1 MQQYAEEAK
10 NNYFSRKYLKTL
22 FALGIIFAL
31 HEKLPYK
38 SMESHE
44 CMFGAG
50 YKKKIQW
57 QSHSVWD
64 MDFYI
69 LNIFLNMKGYWNK
82 TYNAYDN

>member
-44 CMFGAG
+44 YMFGAG
-50 YKKKIQW
+50 YKKKIHAVT
-57 QSHSVWD
+57 QSLGHG
-64 MDFYI
+64 
-69 LNIFLNMKGYWNK
+69 FLHFKHFFK
-82 TYNAYDN
+82 HERLLE